1 MLDELIKELGVT
13 QQQFLEAC
21 ERAEQNP
28 LHKKI
33 VDQIVAVENFLA
45 FKRLMVKRNQDLNKQ
60 AIELFNRMQNK
71 EKAGDAKPDAP
82 GQTKPVEEAKTTAAA
97 NPKAMSEEMREVMKV
112 ARAAELAEE
121 EEMMKRALAESE
133 KAAEE
138 AKRMAESEEDMIR
151 RAIEESQREEE
162 ERQKKIRSFE
172 DE

>member
-71 EKAGDAKPDAP
+71 EKPADAKA
-82 GQTKPVEEAKTTAAA
+82 ETAG
-97 NPKAMSEEMREVMKV
+97 
-112 ARAAELAEE
+112 
-121 EEMMKRALAESE
+121 
-133 KAAEE
+133 
-138 AKRMAESEEDMIR
+138 
-151 RAIEESQREEE
+151 
-162 ERQKKIRSFE
+162 
-172 DE
+172 